1 LIIFSYNRGE
11 IPPFPVLLIILAISP
26 SLPFVL
32 ASSYNRGFV
41 TEADLAAASKGTS
54 LGLLCSPI
62 LAVIFLFATD
72 STRLLQASSPVLI
85 GIPLTF
91 FGSAY
96 LPYLALARVTAEK
109 ILSPEN
115 RKTVIARAYLP
126 PESLLVLILSV
137 LTRASPPRR
146 VILRAFNSTLIV
158 LVFPL
163 SLGWLLIARTAGP
176 LSWVFPPIYYSLL
189 ILVTRN
195 NLSHLGREDA
205 KALEDALRNV
215 ETPPG
220 PSTGAELAWTVL
232 VFILYAYFLI
242 SILKSTFS

>member
-11 IPPFPVLLIILAISP
+11 IPPFPVILIILAISP

-32 ASSYNRGFV
+32 ASSYTRGFV

-72 STRLLQASSPVLI
+72 SARLLQASSPVLV

-91 FGSAY
+91 FGSAL
-96 LPYLALARVTAEK
+96 LPYLTLARVTAEK
-109 ILSPEN
+109 ILGPEN
-115 RKTVIARAYLP
+115 RKTVIARASLP
-126 PESLLVLILSV
+126 PESLLVLSLSV
-137 LTRASPPRR
+137 LTRALPPRR
-146 VILRAFNSTLIV
+146 VILRALNSTLTI
-158 LVFPL
+158 LISPL

-176 LSWVFPPIYYSLL
+176 LAWVFPPIYYSLL
-189 ILVTRN
+189 IVVTLN
-195 NLSHLGREDA
+195 NRSHLGREDA
-205 KALEDALRNV
+205 KALGGALRKV

-220 PSTGAELAWTVL
+220 PSTGAELTWTIP
-232 VFILYAYFLI
+232 VFILYAYFLV
-242 SILKSTFS
+242 SILKSTFN